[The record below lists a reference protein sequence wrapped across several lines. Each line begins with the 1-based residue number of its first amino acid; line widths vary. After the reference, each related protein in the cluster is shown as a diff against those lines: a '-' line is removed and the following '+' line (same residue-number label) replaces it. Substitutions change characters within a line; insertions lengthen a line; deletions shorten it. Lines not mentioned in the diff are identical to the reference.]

1 MYSGAIGRQHW
12 RYATEI
18 GDKAMSKIKAV
29 AYLRTSSAAN
39 VGTDKDS
46 DKRQRAAITRFAK
59 SAGYVIADG
68 DWFYDPGVS
77 GADPI
82 ETRDGFKALLDRID
96 GNGVRTV
103 LIDEPSR
110 FARDLT
116 TQELGI
122 ALMIGREVKVIAA
135 NGDNLTE
142 TTDPMRIA
150 MRQIA
155 GAFMQLEKTRLVDKL
170 RSARERKRATGVQVE
185 GRRPLSV
192 THPEAVAMAK
202 RLAHGNRKERL
213 SLAKIAK
220 KLAEAGHLN
229 TKGQPFAPKV
239 IMTMIGEKS

>member
-1 MYSGAIGRQHW
+1 
-12 RYATEI
+12 
-18 GDKAMSKIKAV
+18 MSKTTTSKKIKAV
-29 AYLRTSSAAN
+29 AYMRTSSLSN
-39 VGTDKDS
+39 VGADKDS
-46 DKRQRAAITRFAK
+46 DKRQRAAIQRFAK
-59 SAGYVIADG
+59 SAGYEIADT
-68 DWFYDPGVS
+68 DWFDDPGVS

-122 ALMIGREVKVIAA
+122 ALMIGRQCKVIAA
-135 NGDNLTE
+135 NGDDLTE

-170 RSARERKRATGVQVE
+170 RSARDRKRATGVQVE
-185 GRRPLSV
+185 GRRPIAE
-192 THPEAVAMAK
+192 THPEAVAMA
-202 RLAHGNRKERL
+202 RNLAHGNRKERL
-213 SLAKIAK
+213 SLRKIAA

-229 TKGQPFAPKV
+229 MKGKPFAANV
-239 IMTMIGEKS
+239 ISTMIGDKQ